1 MNWKKIILVILVFLT
16 FLGTGAM
23 LSNIQSREADQL
35 LQAHGLSYNSRYL
48 KLKKRTNIAHF
59 LVYLSK
65 NFKKHRLQIHF
76 DDQKNEGRVLIWA
89 NKTVTPLPTENGRY
103 FVPDDFTGQVS
114 FAVLGPQARVPKY
127 ETQGNTY
134 IHIGRRYYSVIGQLK
149 GYRQIEQHKYY
160 LSTGIKQPTARHSL
174 RNYQVIVD
182 GNNKIVR
189 KIGKHYHARI
199 TIPGFV
205 KHHRVQRLSVLKE
218 ILLILL
224 FWLGGIGCNLL
235 LALTERRQIKNSHLQ
250 GNLLRNWLLN
260 RGFRLI
266 LIEGAAAILA
276 YFFLQSHAFYRRA
289 DHLALLLFLSWL
301 IVNAV
306 YTIFWYRYYRKEGRF
321 A

>member
-1 MNWKKIILVILVFLT
+1 MKWKQLIATILVFLT

-48 KLKKRTNIAHF
+48 KFKKKTDLASF
-59 LVYLSK
+59 LFYLDK

-76 DDQKNEGRVLIWA
+76 DDKQNKGRVLVWA

-103 FVPDDFTGQVS
+103 FVPDDFTGQLS
-114 FAVLGPQARVPKY
+114 FAVLGPDAKVAKY

-160 LSTGIKQPTARHSL
+160 LSTGISQPTAKNSL
-174 RNYQVIVD
+174 QNYRVIID
-182 GNNKIVR
+182 GNNKVLQ
-189 KIGKHYHARI
+189 KIKKHYHAKMA
-199 TIPGFV
+199 IPGFV

-218 ILLILL
+218 ILFILI
-224 FWLGGIGCNLL
+224 FWLAGMSSNLL
-235 LALTERRQIKNSHLQ
+235 LALLERRKIKTTHLR
-250 GNLLRNWLLN
+250 GNLLRNWILN
-260 RGFRLI
+260 RSFRL
-266 LIEGAAAILA
+266 LLGEGAVAIIA
-276 YFFLQSHAFYRRA
+276 YFFLRGHAFYRRV
-289 DHLALLLFLSWL
+289 DHLALLLLLSWL
-301 IVNAV
+301 IVTAA
-306 YTIFWYRYYRKEGRF
+306 YLLFWYRYYRKERRF